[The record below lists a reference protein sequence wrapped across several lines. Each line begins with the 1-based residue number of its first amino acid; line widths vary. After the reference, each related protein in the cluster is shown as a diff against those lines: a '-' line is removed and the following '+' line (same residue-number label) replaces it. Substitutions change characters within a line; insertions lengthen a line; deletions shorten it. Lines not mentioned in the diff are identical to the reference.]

1 MKTIESARPFL
12 DRQNNVAVWYTQY
25 DGSREEIAYANSV
38 FSQTF
43 GIPVEQILAAKR
55 YHLVNPPDTPD
66 HVIEQYKDEDRT
78 AIRTGCFFARNP
90 LGEGQSIEVVKL
102 RFDEG
107 MLGLFRIL
115 DAAPTDCPTSLKDL
129 DRELLAVIRE
139 VRPDVLA
146 DIRQRSKPQ

>member
-12 DRQNNVAVWYTQY
+12 DRQSDVAVWYTQY
-25 DGSREEIAYANSV
+25 HGNREEIAYANSV

-43 GIPVEQILAAKR
+43 GIPVEQVLAVKR
-55 YHLVNPPDTPD
+55 YHLVNPPDTPEQ
-66 HVIEQYKDEDRT
+66 VIEQYKDEDQT

-90 LGEGQSIEVVKL
+90 LGESQSIEVVKL

-115 DAAPTDCPTSLKDL
+115 DAAPTDGSTELKDFDSDLL
-129 DRELLAVIRE
+129 DVVRE
-139 VRPDVLA
+139 VRPDLLPNQGSGS
-146 DIRQRSKPQ
+146 DPP